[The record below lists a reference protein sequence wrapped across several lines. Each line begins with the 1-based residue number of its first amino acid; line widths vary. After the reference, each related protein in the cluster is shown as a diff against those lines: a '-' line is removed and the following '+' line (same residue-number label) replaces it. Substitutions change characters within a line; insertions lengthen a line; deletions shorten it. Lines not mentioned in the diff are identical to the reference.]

1 MFMLKDRA
9 VGGRVGEAVVNQLMA
24 HPVSADDPIL
34 RYSMGWWIN
43 PHQYGYRMIF
53 ASGGTLD
60 SGALIYIFP
69 TADVSIVVLGNGG
82 NPHLS
87 DIADR
92 IAAKILPRYGRSL
105 AKAAASANQP
115 SAPVATPAADP
126 RLATI
131 AGRWVGSI
139 DTWKGSR
146 PVEFEINSDGAT
158 RASINGASFAQER
171 NARVYRD
178 GFVLGAHG
186 DIETPETA
194 RRRPYRIGFEIYA
207 DGSGGFRG
215 AATTWQDPGARNGG
229 VFSYPVRLK
238 RIASAQ

>member
-1 MFMLKDRA
+1 
-9 VGGRVGEAVVNQLMA
+9 
-24 HPVSADDPIL
+24 
-34 RYSMGWWIN
+34 MGWWIN
-43 PHQYGYRMIF
+43 LHQYGYRMIY

-60 SGALIYIFP
+60 SGALLYIFP
-69 TADVSIVVLGNGG
+69 AADVSIVVLGNGG

-92 IAAKILPRYGRSL
+92 IAALILPRYGQNL
-105 AKAAASANQP
+105 ARAAALANQP
-115 SAPVATPAADP
+115 PAAAAVPAADR

-131 AGRWVGSI
+131 AGEWVGAI

-146 PVEFEINSDGAT
+146 SVKFEIKSDGTT
-158 RASINGASFAQER
+158 RASINGAPFAAER
-171 NARVYRD
+171 NARTYRD

-207 DGSGGFRG
+207 DGSGDFRG
-215 AATTWQDPGARNGG
+215 AATTWQVPGTRNGG
-229 VFSYPVRLK
+229 VFSYPVQLK
-238 RIASAQ
+238 RVSPAPQAGSDDPFVAARR